1 MQHKHL
7 IKLRYIRHPQ
17 KTQRFTMRRLL
28 VTSALP
34 YANGAIHIGHMLE
47 HVQTDI
53 WVRFQRMMGNEC
65 HYVCA
70 DDAHGTATMLSAE
83 KAGIAAETWIESVRA
98 EHAQDFADFL
108 VAHDIY
114 SSTHTPQNRQLAE
127 RIYQAARDAGAIVT
141 HEVEQLF
148 DTDKKLFLADRFVK
162 GNCPRCGT
170 PDQNG
175 DNCDACSATYDAT
188 ELKNPR
194 SMLSDA
200 TPVLRTSTHYFFDL
214 SQYAEWLKAWVHSSA
229 VQPEVANKL
238 DEWLNSGVRPWDIS
252 RDAPYFGFEIPDAP
266 GKYFYVWLD
275 APIGYMAGFKQLCER
290 SNNIAFD
297 DFWHASDKT
306 ELHHFIGKD
315 IINFHCLF
323 WPTML
328 HCAGFRTPTRV
339 HTHGFITVDGAKMS
353 KSRGTFVN
361 ARTYLNHL
369 DPEYLRYYYAARLT
383 ATTDDIDLSLDDFV
397 QRVNAELIGKVVN
410 IAARSAAFINRE
422 FDNLLSMECD
432 DAALWERSVAAGESI
447 AQHFDSGDYARALR
461 EIMAVADD
469 ANSYIAARAPWSMIK
484 QPNGREATQR
494 VCTLGLNLFRL
505 LVIYLKPVL
514 PKLATKVE
522 GFLQIDPLRWSDHTT
537 FLGGHRIALYVPL
550 ATRIDPKQVQK
561 MIDASKEDD
570 VAAPA
575 STQTAPAAATSNSNV
590 QAAAA
595 GSLVPN
601 PIKPQIEYDDFA
613 KLDLRVA
620 RIERAELVDGA
631 DKLLRLTLD
640 LGDGKRQV
648 FAGIRSAYQPAAL
661 TGRLTVMIA
670 NLAPRKMRFGMSEGM
685 VLAAGP
691 GGNDIFL
698 LSPDNGAAPGMEVK

>member
-1 MQHKHL
+1 
-7 IKLRYIRHPQ
+7 
-17 KTQRFTMRRLL
+17 MRRLL

-34 YANGAIHIGHMLE
+34 YANGAIHIGHLLE

-53 WVRFQRMMGNEC
+53 WVRFQRLMGNEC

-70 DDAHGTATMLSAE
+70 DDAHGTATMLSAQQ
-83 KAGIAAETWIESVRA
+83 AGIAAETWIESVRA
-98 EHAQDFADFL
+98 EHAKDFADFL
-108 VAHDIY
+108 IGHDIY
-114 SSTHTPQNRQLAE
+114 SSTHTEQNRHFAE
-127 RIYQAARDAGAIVT
+127 RIYRAARDAGAIVT
-141 HEVEQLF
+141 RDVEQLY
-148 DTDKKLFLADRFVK
+148 DPEKQLFLADRFVK
-162 GNCPRCGT
+162 GICPRCGT

-188 ELKNPR
+188 ELRSPR
-194 SMLSDA
+194 SMLSGA

-214 SQYAEWLKAWVHSSA
+214 SQYADWLKGWVHSSA
-229 VQPEVANKL
+229 VQQEVANKL
-238 DEWLNSGVRPWDIS
+238 DEWLEGGVRPWDIS

-290 SNNIAFD
+290 SNSIAFE
-297 DFWHASDKT
+297 DFWNSDDRT

-353 KSRGTFVN
+353 KSRGTFIS
-361 ARTYLNHL
+361 ARTYLEHL
-369 DPEYLRYYYAARLT
+369 NPEYLRYYYAARLT

-410 IAARSAAFINRE
+410 IAARCAAFINRE
-422 FDNLLSMECD
+422 FDSMLSADID
-432 DAALWERSVAAGESI
+432 DVALWQRSVAAGDSI
-447 AQHFDSGDYARALR
+447 ARHFDSGDYARAMR
-461 EIMAVADD
+461 EIIAVADD
-469 ANSYIAARAPWSMIK
+469 TNSYIAARAPWSLIK
-484 QPNGREATQR
+484 QPDRRDEVHR
-494 VCTLGLNLFRL
+494 VCTLGVNLFRL
-505 LVIYLKPVL
+505 LAIYLKPVL
-514 PKLATKVE
+514 PVFAAGAE
-522 GFLQIDPLRWSDHTT
+522 AFLCVSPLRWADHQN
-537 FLGGHRIALYVPL
+537 FLGAQRVAAYTPL

-561 MIDASKEDD
+561 MIEAGKVAEPAAIAALPATASAA
-570 VAAPA
+570 VSTAAPA
-575 STQTAPAAATSNSNV
+575 PV
-590 QAAAA
+590 
-595 GSLVPN
+595 
-601 PIKPQIEYDDFA
+601 KPQIDYDDFA

-620 RIERAELVDGA
+620 RITGAELVDGA

-640 LGDGKRQV
+640 LGDGERQV
-648 FAGIRSAYQPAAL
+648 LAGIRSAYAPAAL
-661 TGRLTVMIA
+661 IGRLTVMVA

-691 GGNDIFL
+691 GGRDIFL
-698 LSPDNGAAPGMEVK
+698 LAPDSGAAPGMEVK